1 MMRKKIHD
9 LEILMIVCGYSSD
22 ILDLWERFFLLCL
35 HHFLSRFEL
44 QPITTPQQ
52 FPELHCKMAASPVD
66 DKAALEK
73 VVSELATSNDAW

>member
-9 LEILMIVCGYSSD
+9 LDDRVWILIRYLRSVGK
-22 ILDLWERFFLLCL
+22 ILSCVSIFCPA
-35 HHFLSRFEL
+35 SII
-44 QPITTPQQ
+44 ITTPQQ

-73 VVSELATSNDAW
+73 VVTELATSNDAW